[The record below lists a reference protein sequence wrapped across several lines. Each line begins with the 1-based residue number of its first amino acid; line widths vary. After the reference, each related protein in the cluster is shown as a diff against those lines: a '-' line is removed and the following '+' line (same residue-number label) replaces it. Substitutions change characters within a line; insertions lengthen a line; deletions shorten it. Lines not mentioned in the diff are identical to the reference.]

1 MSRQIKIDINTD
13 LVLENQYFIQ
23 EIRRLNDDYFYT
35 FKQRK
40 KFHVVTYG
48 CQMNEHDSEKMIA
61 MLVNMG
67 YEETGNYEE
76 SDMLIFNTCA
86 VRENAELR
94 VYGNLGHVK
103 NIKKKNPDMIVAVSG
118 CMMQQPHI
126 VEEINKKFKFVD
138 IVFGTHNVH
147 NLPKLMKSVF
157 EDRKQVIEVW
167 DSEGKIIE
175 GLPFE
180 RKIGIKAFVNIMFG
194 CNNFCTYCIV
204 PYTRG
209 RERSR
214 EKDNIIQEIK
224 LLAEDGVKEVTLL
237 GQNVNSYGKT
247 LAYQY
252 DFSDLLNDVSQVE
265 GLERIRFM
273 TSHPKDISDKLID
286 VIYKN
291 PKVCEYVHFPIQ
303 SGSNQLLKNM
313 NRKYTVEDY
322 YLIVEKLREKMPR
335 VGLSTDIIIGFPGE
349 TDSDVDQTI
358 ELLKKVQFDSAF
370 TFIYSKREGTPAAKF
385 ENHIDEKIKHVRF
398 ERMLKILNEKVI
410 EKNQS
415 RMGETFEL
423 LVEGYTKRD
432 DQLLYGRSR
441 ENILVSFKGD
451 ESLIGKIVNVKVTRP
466 KNFSVEGEL
475 VDTSM

>member
-1 MSRQIKIDINTD
+1 MNRQIKIDINTD
-13 LVLENQYFIQ
+13 LVLENQYLIQ
-23 EIRRLNDDYFYT
+23 EIRRLNDDYFYSV
-35 FKQRK
+35 KQRK
-40 KFHVVTYG
+40 TFHVITYG

-61 MLVNMG
+61 MLINMG
-67 YEETGNYEE
+67 YEETLNYEE

-126 VEEINKKFKFVD
+126 VEEIKKKFKFVD

-147 NLPKLMKSVF
+147 NLPKLMKTVF
-157 EDRKQVIEVW
+157 EDRRQVIEVW

-214 EKDNIIQEIK
+214 EKANIIEEIK
-224 LLAEDGVKEVTLL
+224 LLAADGVKEVTLL

-247 LAYQY
+247 LDHSY
-252 DFSDLLNDVSQVE
+252 DFSDLLNDVSQIE

-286 VIYKN
+286 VIHKN

-303 SGSNQLLKNM
+303 SGSNQLLEKM
-313 NRKYTVEDY
+313 NRKYTIEDY
-322 YLIVEKLREKMPR
+322 HLIVEKLRMKMPR

-358 ELLKKVQFDSAF
+358 ELLKKVNFDSAF

-385 ENHIDEKIKHVRF
+385 DNHITEKLKHERF
-398 ERMLKILNEKVI
+398 ERMLKVLNEKVI

-415 RMGETFEL
+415 RMGEVFEL
-423 LVEGYTKRD
+423 LVEGYTRRD

-475 VDTSM
+475 IDTSI

>member
-23 EIRRLNDDYFYT
+23 EIRRLNDDHFYSS
-35 FKQRK
+35 KQRK

-67 YEETGNYEE
+67 YEETENYEE

-126 VEEINKKFKFVD
+126 VEEIKQKFKFVD

-147 NLPKLMKSVF
+147 NLPKLMKTVF
-157 EDRKQVIEVW
+157 EERKQVIEVW

-214 EKDNIIQEIK
+214 EKDNIIEEIK

-247 LAYQY
+247 LDYDY

-286 VIYKN
+286 VIHMN

-322 YLIVEKLREKMPR
+322 YLIVDKLRKKMPR

-358 ELLKKVQFDSAF
+358 DLLKKVEFDSAF

-385 ENHIDEKIKHVRF
+385 ENHIDDKIKHVRF
-398 ERMLKILNEKVI
+398 EKMLKVLNEKVI

-475 VDTSM
+475 IDTSI